1 MPSYPV
7 RSAPNTS
14 VPNTRLALG
23 GVLLLS
29 LVATSGCAWFRKT
42 DELYAQSP
50 ESRPLEVPPDLDRPN
65 SSASL
70 NSPGVASA
78 AATAATARPAAATA
92 VGFTTTGT
100 RDQVYSK
107 VEAALA
113 EIEGVQ
119 IASRAIGLG
128 VFDVNYQ
135 DSNFLVRVAEVG
147 PSVYVS
153 AVDPRGLPAA
163 GEAPTRLIMALR
175 GAIAGK

>member
-1 MPSYPV
+1 MPSSPL
-7 RSAPNTS
+7 RSIP
-14 VPNTRLALG
+14 PTRLALG

-65 SSASL
+65 SSTSL
-70 NSPGVASA
+70 SSPELASA
-78 AATAATARPAAATA
+78 VAAAAPARPAAGTA
-92 VGFTTTGT
+92 IGFTTGGT
-100 RDQVYSK
+100 RDEVYSQ

-113 EIEGVQ
+113 EIAGVQ
-119 IASRAIGLG
+119 VSSRAIGLG

-135 DSNFLVRVAEVG
+135 DSNFLVRVSEVG

-153 AVDPRGLPAA
+153 AVDPRGLPAT
-163 GEAPTRLIMALR
+163 GEAPTRLIAALR
-175 GAIAGK
+175 AAIVGQ